1 MSKNYFWSLTERFG
15 ASAVSLVGNILL
27 AALLVP
33 DDFGLV
39 AMLGVFTSLVYALI
53 DCGMS
58 DALLREPEPSRRDFN
73 TLFYFNVAAGL
84 LIALLFVAMSPLV
97 AWLYGRDELQPVMAV
112 LGLGAVFSAMT
123 IAQTTRLRSQLQFNR
138 LALINIGAVSLA
150 LAVALLMAWCGL
162 HYWALV
168 ELQVGFAAFYWLL
181 LAVTSTWQ
189 LRWEFDT
196 VRFRL
201 LWRFGVNLLASTIII
216 QLSNNIVAALLG
228 KFYNVTQAGYMG
240 QAQKLQQAPIAALE
254 GGVSNATYVQVAKLT
269 DPEAQDQAYVRIYRI
284 FTLILLVGCAL
295 GIVLARPLVGW
306 LFPDRW
312 LPTVPYLQLLLAWAM
327 VYPLGGFFMVMLK
340 LRDLT
345 AVVRHI
351 IIAERSAII
360 LAALALWPWGVPA
373 MIVAFTLISAFAA
386 LCYVW
391 QIARVSTIS
400 PSRLLTIY
408 LINFVPAA
416 LILLLL

>member
-138 LALINIGAVSLA
+138 LAFINIGAV
-150 LAVALLMAWCGL
+150 
-162 HYWALV
+162 
-168 ELQVGFAAFYWLL
+168 
-181 LAVTSTWQ
+181 
-189 LRWEFDT
+189 
-196 VRFRL
+196 
-201 LWRFGVNLLASTIII
+201 
-216 QLSNNIVAALLG
+216 
-228 KFYNVTQAGYMG
+228 
-240 QAQKLQQAPIAALE
+240 
-254 GGVSNATYVQVAKLT
+254 
-269 DPEAQDQAYVRIYRI
+269 
-284 FTLILLVGCAL
+284 
-295 GIVLARPLVGW
+295 
-306 LFPDRW
+306 
-312 LPTVPYLQLLLAWAM
+312 
-327 VYPLGGFFMVMLK
+327 
-340 LRDLT
+340 
-345 AVVRHI
+345 
-351 IIAERSAII
+351 
-360 LAALALWPWGVPA
+360 
-373 MIVAFTLISAFAA
+373 
-386 LCYVW
+386 
-391 QIARVSTIS
+391 
-400 PSRLLTIY
+400 
-408 LINFVPAA
+408 
-416 LILLLL
+416 